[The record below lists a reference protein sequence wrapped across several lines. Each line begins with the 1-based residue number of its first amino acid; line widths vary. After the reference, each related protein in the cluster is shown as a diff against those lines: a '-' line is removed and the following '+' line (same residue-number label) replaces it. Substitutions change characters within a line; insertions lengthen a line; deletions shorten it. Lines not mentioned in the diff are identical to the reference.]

1 MSGGGSGGARNFMP
15 PALLRRRLKRAA
27 AWAESEAAR
36 LRDLDDA
43 AFAASLTAA
52 RAALRLGRDDDGASG
67 ERALA
72 HAAAVAARTLALTP
86 RAEQL
91 QAALAMHQ
99 GKVAWL
105 PADAGKSLAIALAA
119 ILHAWRGHPCR
130 VATLGAYLARRDS
143 DRLRPLYAGCGLS
156 LACVTEET
164 AADPDARPYA
174 ADVVYAAARQ
184 VLADSLREQVLRG
197 AVDDPLRTR
206 LRGMA
211 AGGGAEPPRGR
222 AALLVDDADLVLID
236 EAGSPLVISAPGDN
250 PMLLDAVRAARE
262 AVVELQAGRDYRL
275 LTSRRDIVFSAA
287 GETCLE
293 ALGERLPGIW
303 RDAERRDDL
312 MRQAIGVRDLLEN
325 GRHYRVAEGKLVI
338 LDDGIGRLLASRG
351 WTQGLV
357 QAIEA
362 REGLDFTPPARTLAR
377 MSYPGFIRRQAFV
390 GGVGRGYPGAGTML
404 REGYDLTS
412 LRLAAAEPA
421 PLLPMRCFS
430 EREAK
435 LDALA
440 ENAVRLRDDGR
451 PVLIV
456 TRRAGDGE
464 AVARRLE
471 ADSIV
476 CAALDA
482 RALDDA
488 ALAGL
493 AEPGRITLAQ
503 SAVLQGA
510 GLPASA
516 RGKLT
521 VLLAEAHDLAH
532 ADLRV
537 AGLAAAGA
545 SLFVALDDELPRQYF
560 PQASAWLRARAHAPW
575 ATRALIHLA
584 QWLAVRAQR
593 KQGKLL
599 VRRDAMLNQQLAFTG
614 EQDIDLDI
622 YAFGNPGKD

>member
-1 MSGGGSGGARNFMP
+1 MNFLP
-15 PALLRRRLKRAA
+15 PVLLRRRLRREAV
-27 AWAESEAAR
+27 WAEAEAAR
-36 LRDLDDA
+36 LRGLDTE
-43 AFAASLTAA
+43 AFAASLAA
-52 RAALRLGRDDDGASG
+52 VRAALRLGRAAREGRSDGVRRG
-67 ERALA
+67 LA
-72 HAAAVAARTLALTP
+72 HAAAIATRTLALVP

-130 VATLGAYLARRDS
+130 VATVGTYLARRDS
-143 DRLRPLYAGCGLS
+143 ERLRPLFAGCGLS
-156 LACVTEET
+156 LTCVTEET

-197 AVDDPLRTR
+197 AVDDPLRAR

-236 EAGSPLVISAPGDN
+236 DAGSPLVISAPGDN

-262 AVVELQAGRDYRL
+262 AVAALQEGRDYRL
-275 LTSRRDIVFSAA
+275 IPGRRDIAFSAA

-303 RDAERRDDL
+303 RDMERRDDL

-338 LDDGIGRLLASRG
+338 LDDGIGRLLATRG

-362 REGLDFTPPARTLAR
+362 REGIDLSPPCRTLAR

-390 GGVGRGYPGAGTML
+390 GGIGRGYPGAGAIL
-404 REGYDLTS
+404 REGYGLTS
-412 LRLAAAEPA
+412 LRLAAAGSA
-421 PLLPMRCFS
+421 PLLPMRSFP

-440 ENAVRLRDDGR
+440 ASAASLHGDRR
-451 PVLIV
+451 PLLIV

-464 AVARRLE
+464 AVARRLA
-471 ADSIV
+471 ADSIT

-482 RALDDA
+482 RALDET

-503 SAVLQGA
+503 SAALQGV
-510 GLPASA
+510 GLPVAA

-532 ADLRV
+532 ADRRV
-537 AGLAAAGA
+537 AGLAASGA
-545 SLFVALDDELPRQYF
+545 SLFIALDDELPRQYF
-560 PQASAWLRARAHAPW
+560 PQASAWLRARAHSPR
-575 ATRALIHLA
+575 ATHILIRLA

-614 EQDIDLDI
+614 EQDIDLGI